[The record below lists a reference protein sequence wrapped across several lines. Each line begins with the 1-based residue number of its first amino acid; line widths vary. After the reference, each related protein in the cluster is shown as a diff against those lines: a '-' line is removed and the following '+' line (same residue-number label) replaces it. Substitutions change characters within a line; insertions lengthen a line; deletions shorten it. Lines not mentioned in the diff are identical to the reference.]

1 VPGKHHFDVVDELAD
16 GGPLLDQAL
25 RLAGARREAI

>member
-25 RLAGARREAI
+25 RLAGTRRPTT